1 MKSYSASTPLPS
13 AVGTLRPSPPHR
25 RQSAPPR
32 DTPSL
37 RSGRWP
43 PSAAA
48 PSPPGNTQTDA
59 GLRRWTARA

>member
-1 MKSYSASTPLPS
+1 MMKDSYSVSTPLPS
-13 AVGTLRPSPPHR
+13 VAGTLHPSPPR
-25 RQSAPPR
+25 RHQSAPPR

-37 RSGRWP
+37 RSERWP

-59 GLRRWTARA
+59 GPRR